1 MSMIF
6 KQIGDTYVFSEKEK
20 QKIEDHYKCADD
32 WTKDSLNGVKS
43 SLRNHLL
50 VWQLN
55 QCCYCRQEIGCDQR
69 KSDLEHIVDKS
80 GHWEFGFT
88 PQNIALS
95 CPACNS
101 IKTDQEVLID
111 EKVNVAEYPTDG
123 ESFKIVHP
131 YFDRY
136 SDHITILANSVY
148 IGKSEK
154 GANLIV
160 MCHLYRLQS
169 VEEKAKKIMMAQS
182 PVCSIYSGD
191 LTEDERIQKIEEVRR
206 QIREMNHNR

>member
-6 KQIGDTYVFSEKEK
+6 EQIGDTYVFSEKET

-111 EKVNVAEYPTDG
+111 EKVNVAGYPTDG
-123 ESFKIVHP
+123 ASFKIVHP